1 MPKPGS
7 GETEADFIGRCV
19 PIVLEEGTAKD
30 NEQAVA
36 ICYSIWREQKMNMN
50 DILLK
55 AIRSRQQKRTEFGY
69 GILTADRYVQTML
82 DAAGLEVCHRY
93 GSTKQT
99 SFLDAMEKA
108 SQTLVYSNED
118 MEVLEKARDSFKS
131 VKLPDEVELPK
142 NCLMVFKHVL
152 TTPRKDRDG
161 DILRTEGLSVD
172 PKMLLLWQHVH
183 TMPIGKMLA
192 VAEHSNKRISLY
204 SCIIDM
210 NDLCHDAAVMVDN
223 EMGRFSHGFRALEF
237 DRVKARD
244 GEEAGFDIKRGE
256 IIEESLVS
264 VPANIDAQTE
274 EVLLSLVEGGKL
286 TSPIMKQ
293 VGRGIR
299 DHRPVSVPVQL
310 NLKVML
316 NGQEV
321 KCEDE
326 PGSRKEE
333 EKADGVTPPEETN
346 EGDEVQVEKAK
357 DDKVEDQEKPVE
369 GVDVCPKCGS
379 ENINDGVCGD
389 CGAKVEAEEEPE
401 EEKASDKVCAECG
414 GDIGEDGACKECG
427 AKPGKE
433 EEKPEDEDKS
443 APVLQTK
450 GLPYGQ
456 LLGSWEFI
464 AQELRSKAE
473 KFLADSGRIKSMPV
487 DQPRN
492 YWVGIVATY
501 LDYCIVGI
509 ESMTTSPPDTY
520 YKCKWQAGPDGKP
533 EFIGEPKEVEVSV
546 STVIREKELLAKVKS
561 TCVGFKTNP
570 NVDHAMSVVLAHA
583 SREQRNKMVGLL
595 QSLQEI
601 DKRTDKVK
609 QYLSI
614 VGRS

>member
-1 MPKPGS
+1 
-7 GETEADFIGRCV
+7 
-19 PIVLEEGTAKD
+19 
-30 NEQAVA
+30 
-36 ICYSIWREQKMNMN
+36 
-50 DILLK
+50 
-55 AIRSRQQKRTEFGY
+55 
-69 GILTADRYVQTML
+69 
-82 DAAGLEVCHRY
+82 
-93 GSTKQT
+93 
-99 SFLDAMEKA
+99 
-108 SQTLVYSNED
+108 
-118 MEVLEKARDSFKS
+118 
-131 VKLPDEVELPK
+131 
-142 NCLMVFKHVL
+142 
-152 TTPRKDRDG
+152 
-161 DILRTEGLSVD
+161 
-172 PKMLLLWQHVH
+172 
-183 TMPIGKMLA
+183 
-192 VAEHSNKRISLY
+192 
-204 SCIIDM
+204 
-210 NDLCHDAAVMVDN
+210 MVDN

-256 IIEESLVS
+256 IMEESQVS

-333 EKADGVTPPEETN
+333 EKADGVTPPEETH

-433 EEKPEDEDKS
+433 EEKPEDEKGPNKPTCPECGGDSITDGICDDCGEDVGTTEEDDEEEEKS
-443 APVLQTK
+443 
-450 GLPYGQ
+450 
-456 LLGSWEFI
+456 I
-464 AQELRSKAE
+464 
-473 KFLADSGRIKSMPV
+473 D
-487 DQPRN
+487 
-492 YWVGIVATY
+492 
-501 LDYCIVGI
+501 
-509 ESMTTSPPDTY
+509 
-520 YKCKWQAGPDGKP
+520 
-533 EFIGEPKEVEVSV
+533 
-546 STVIREKELLAKVKS
+546 
-561 TCVGFKTNP
+561 
-570 NVDHAMSVVLAHA
+570 VDHAMAVVLAHA